1 MWQKEATVLKKLYFI
16 LCLSTFCLILLGGFV
31 RSMGAGLA
39 CPDWPLCFG
48 QFVPSYEF
56 KVYVE
61 LSHRVLAGLV
71 SLIMVFCHIRLLR
84 PSSPHG
90 LRKTSTKTLC
100 WVSFVLLALQIIMG
114 GLTVLLKLHAHVVA
128 THLALGTAF
137 LSCLCWVYWNEF
149 KTPPRSLLST
159 PKNNTK
165 TLLYLPYVLLAAIY
179 MQIILGG
186 MVAAGGAALVC
197 TDWPLCQG
205 SFIPTLKGLVGLQ
218 VLHRLGAYTVF
229 ILSLVFFVWAK
240 RQKIKFI
247 SSWAHGIVA
256 LVGVQICVGIVNIKL
271 FIPPALAI
279 LHLALATCIVLCI
292 LYVIHSLRC
301 CNKPL

>member
-1 MWQKEATVLKKLYFI
+1 M
-16 LCLSTFCLILLGGFV
+16 

-71 SLIMVFCHIRLLR
+71 SLLMAFCHVQILR
-84 PSSPHG
+84 PSSVH
-90 LRKTSTKTLC
+90 RAKKSSTKTLC
-100 WVSFVLLALQIIMG
+100 WLSFVLLALQIIMG

-137 LSCLCWVYWNEF
+137 LSCLCWIYWNEF
-149 KTPPRSLLST
+149 RPQKGLTFFARSNKS
-159 PKNNTK
+159 KM
-165 TLLYLPYVLLAAIY
+165 LLYLPYILLAAVY
-179 MQIILGG
+179 LQIILGG

-205 SFIPTLKGLVGLQ
+205 SFIPTLKGVVGLQ
-218 VLHRLGAYTVF
+218 VMHRLGAYVVF
-229 ILSLVFFVWAK
+229 ALSLMFFIWAK
-240 RQKIKFI
+240 RQKKKLAPEPLLFTTR
-247 SSWAHGIVA
+247 WAHRIVA

-271 FIPPALAI
+271 FIPPVLAI
-279 LHLALATCIVLCI
+279 LHLALATSILLCV
-292 LYVIHSLRC
+292 LYVLHSIRK
-301 CNKPL
+301 KPL